1 MPTNLRY
8 LGLDVH
14 AETIAAAI
22 AEPDGEVRAL
32 GILPNRPEAITK
44 LIRKLE
50 PRHGLH
56 ACYEAGPCGYVLYWQ
71 VTKLGIHCDVVAP
84 TLVPTKPGDRIKTD
98 RRDAARLARCYRAGD
113 LTPVWVPDAAH
124 EALRDLVR
132 AREAAKQDQLRA
144 RHRLGKLLLRRGIRP
159 PPAAK
164 PWTQRH
170 RRWLDTLQ
178 LDPPALQA
186 TLDDYLHEVDHAA
199 ARVERL
205 EGALDNAIAAAP
217 APLRAVITAL
227 QTLRGVRQVTAATI
241 VSEVG
246 TLSRFTH
253 PRQLMGYSGTVP
265 SEHSSGASVHR
276 GAITKTGNA
285 HLRRVLVEAAW
296 AYRFPPRYG
305 KALRTR
311 QRGQPDTITA
321 IAWKAQH
328 RLNTRYRRLLGRGK
342 PTAQVVTAVAREL
355 VGFIWAIGVATE
367 RASTAAAAA

>member
-1 MPTNLRY
+1 MGEGRGTLRRSVLPLCVPQARALPPVGAGQAQRPDPDRSVRRRGEPGALGKLCTSRAMSGAGASHASHASQYGMTGSRSRDVGYAVGANGPRRATRERSRSMPTNLRY

-71 VTKLGIHCDVVAP
+71 LTQLGVHCDVVAP

-98 RRDAARLARCYRAGD
+98 RRDAARLARCYRAGG
-113 LTPVWVPDAAH
+113 LTPV
-124 EALRDLVR
+124 
-132 AREAAKQDQLRA
+132 
-144 RHRLGKLLLRRGIRP
+144 
-159 PPAAK
+159 
-164 PWTQRH
+164 
-170 RRWLDTLQ
+170 
-178 LDPPALQA
+178 
-186 TLDDYLHEVDHAA
+186 
-199 ARVERL
+199 
-205 EGALDNAIAAAP
+205 
-217 APLRAVITAL
+217 
-227 QTLRGVRQVTAATI
+227 

-296 AYRFPPRYG
+296 AYRFPPRCG

-321 IAWKAQH
+321 
-328 RLNTRYRRLLGRGK
+328 
-342 PTAQVVTAVAREL
+342 
-355 VGFIWAIGVATE
+355 
-367 RASTAAAAA
+367 